1 MDKDV
6 WEEAVRKDANKEG
19 VRSHDRY
26 KRGVCSEKGK
36 GVPIVERRERGGE
49 GVCERTVKKEIHS
62 AIQVTTN
69 SAGVLCRK
77 ERWEEE
83 DGTGLQIFE

>member
-36 GVPIVERRERGGE
+36 GVPIVERGERRSMRVHSRTTEERIHQTLKVASNSTGVFRRE
-49 GVCERTVKKEIHS
+49 
-62 AIQVTTN
+62 
-69 SAGVLCRK
+69 
-77 ERWEEE
+77 ERWQEEN
-83 DGTGLQIFE
+83 DTGLQIFK